1 MSSLWGKKQ
10 MTEEQDPNNS
20 EPDPEQGS
28 LFELEFNEYTPSNLG
43 TVHLSGFCPLPL
55 MRWSM
60 RLKV

>member
-10 MTEEQDPNNS
+10 MAETDIQAIAS
-20 EPDPEQGS
+20 QTLEQGS

-43 TVHLSGFCPLPL
+43 TVHLLALLLPL

-60 RLKV
+60 RLKA